1 MSHVIGKSKA
11 ELLAMA
17 RSHQEGKKGNTL
29 LSLPKSFSVV
39 TNFETVPTD

>member
-17 RSHQEGKKGNTL
+17 RSHQEGKKGTTS
-29 LSLPKSFSVV
+29 LSLSNRFLQLQTCS
-39 TNFETVPTD
+39 